1 HRVAADVDGRVDGDD
16 DLVTTGHTTRTIGL
30 GEGFRGVCGFLFQDL
45 DDLDTLGFGD
55 PSDGDCVATGIDG
68 RVDGDDD
75 LVTTG
80 HTTRT
85 IGLGEGFR
93 CVCGFL
99 FQDLDDLDTLGSGG
113 SSDGDCVATGID
125 GRVDGD
131 DDLVTTGHTV

>member
-1 HRVAADVDGRVDGDD
+1 GRVDGDD
-16 DLVTTGHTTRTIGL
+16 DLVTTGRTTRTIGL

-80 HTTRT
+80 HTVGA
-85 IGLGEGFR
+85 IGLGVSTGLVEDFG
-93 CVCGFL
+93 
-99 FQDLDDLDTLGSGG
+99 DLSALGGG
-113 SSDGDCVATGID
+113 DAQGGDCAPVLRSV
-125 GRVDGD
+125 RVDGD
-131 DDLVTTGHTV
+131 DDLVTTGHTTRTIGL